1 MKTGQLYLTG
11 FMGTGKSTVAR
22 CLCRYYNMK
31 QIEMD
36 RQIEVE
42 EGMKISQIFKEKGE
56 AYFRKKETEFLEK
69 IQDQE
74 NVVVS
79 CGGGTVMQSR
89 NVEIMKKNGKIFL
102 LTAQPET
109 ISRRVKNNHDRPLLE
124 GRKNEA
130 YISELME
137 KRRAKYEAAAD
148 IVINTDG
155 KSIIEVCEEL
165 VQKLLAMDENDK

>member
-79 CGGGTVMQSR
+79 CGGGTVMQPR
-89 NVEIMKKNGKIFL
+89 NVEIMKKNGKIVL

-109 ISRRVKNNHDRPLLE
+109 ILRRVKNNHDRPLLE
-124 GRKNEA
+124 GKKSVEA
-130 YISELME
+130 IIELKE
-137 KRRAKYEAAAD
+137 ARRPKYEAAAD
-148 IVINTDG
+148 YQIATDG
-155 KSIIEVCEEL
+155 KSDRQICEEIIN
-165 VQKLLAMDENDK
+165 EWNIGNHN

>member
-56 AYFRKKETEFLEK
+56 FLRRSRIRKMWWFP
-69 IQDQE
+69 
-74 NVVVS
+74 
-79 CGGGTVMQSR
+79 
-89 NVEIMKKNGKIFL
+89 VE
-102 LTAQPET
+102 
-109 ISRRVKNNHDRPLLE
+109 
-124 GRKNEA
+124 
-130 YISELME
+130 
-137 KRRAKYEAAAD
+137 
-148 IVINTDG
+148 
-155 KSIIEVCEEL
+155 EE
-165 VQKLLAMDENDK
+165 Q

>member
-69 IQDQE
+69 IQNQE

-79 CGGGTVMQSR
+79 CGGGTVMQPR

-109 ISRRVKNNHDRPLLE
+109 ILRRVKNNHDRPLLE

-148 IVINTDG
+148 IVIETDG
-155 KSIIEVCEEL
+155 KTELEICEEL
-165 VQKLLAMDENDK
+165 IHRLREADANK

>member
-56 AYFRKKETEFLEK
+56 AYSAKKKRNFLRRSRIRKIWWFP
-69 IQDQE
+69 
-74 NVVVS
+74 
-79 CGGGTVMQSR
+79 
-89 NVEIMKKNGKIFL
+89 VE
-102 LTAQPET
+102 
-109 ISRRVKNNHDRPLLE
+109 
-124 GRKNEA
+124 
-130 YISELME
+130 
-137 KRRAKYEAAAD
+137 
-148 IVINTDG
+148 
-155 KSIIEVCEEL
+155 EE
-165 VQKLLAMDENDK
+165 Q